1 VTRVLVVEDEQRVAA
16 ALRRGLE
23 HEGFAVDIAGNGTDG
38 LWMATE
44 QVYDVI
50 VLDIMLPGLNGYRV
64 CQRLREAD
72 NWTPIL
78 MLTAKHGEFDEAEA
92 LDGGADDFLSKPFSY
107 VVLVAR
113 LRALLRRGLRER
125 PTVIELGDLRLDP
138 AAHRVWRSDTEV
150 TFTAREFAVLQ
161 FLMLRPDEI
170 VTKAEILNS
179 VWDYEFEGDP
189 NIVEVYVRRIRV
201 KLGLNEVPLIE
212 TIRGSGYRMV
222 DYGR

>member
-1 VTRVLVVEDEQRVAA
+1 VLVVEDEQRVAA